1 MAACGIAPEDDD
13 GNAASRGVRT
23 PAAKTELVSP
33 GRTNVVATV
42 AQAINDRMAADD
54 VVGALEEFQGIT
66 DVEEKTALWSM
77 LDSKTRS
84 AIKKQSELSKG

>member
-1 MAACGIAPEDDD
+1 M
-13 GNAASRGVRT
+13 
-23 PAAKTELVSP
+23 SP
-33 GRTNVVATV
+33 GRTNVVASV
-42 AQAINDRMAADD
+42 AAAINERMAADD
-54 VVGALEEFQGIT
+54 VVGALEEFQGIV

>member
-1 MAACGIAPEDDD
+1 
-13 GNAASRGVRT
+13 
-23 PAAKTELVSP
+23 
-33 GRTNVVATV
+33 
-42 AQAINDRMAADD
+42 MAADD